1 MGKKAFRNSIR
12 FRYNKGMIKRQWTDV
27 EINGR
32 VYLQLCYLNI
42 DQLFPQTKEAIFDH
56 AFSVMHK
63 LTATQY
69 HLHNYKHIEDEQQT
83 FWIDAFK
90 KDLNKREESFELIF
104 ELEAFLHQIKSS
116 LDMLVKILDPII
128 GLGKVGTHT
137 YGNKGEDIVKGLRG
151 YKQHMT
157 EDDALPVNH
166 LIELIQSEKQSW
178 LETIIKLLDR
188 ISHVKGLR
196 DYHFE
201 PARSPEGT
209 IIAVPPKFEG
219 IITSNTMDIIYANN
233 VQYHQD
239 FMVFALALKTPGFIP
254 IPYQSRTPEKHEYA
268 KYVKWAWGFKNPP
281 KPPNG

>member
-1 MGKKAFRNSIR
+1 
-12 FRYNKGMIKRQWTDV
+12 MIKRQWTDA

-32 VYLQLCYLNI
+32 IYLQLCHLHI
-42 DQLFPQTKEAIFDH
+42 DQLFPQTKEAIFED

-69 HLHNYKHIEDEQQT
+69 HLQNYKRIEDEQRT
-83 FWIDAFK
+83 YWIEAFK
-90 KDLNKREESFELIF
+90 KDLNRREESFELIF
-104 ELEAFLHQIKSS
+104 ELEAFLYQIKSS

-128 GLGKVGTHT
+128 GPGKVGTHT
-137 YGNKGEDIVKGLRG
+137 YEKKGEAIVKGLCG
-151 YKQHMT
+151 VKQHMT
-157 EDDALPVNH
+157 EEEALPVHN

-178 LETIIKLLDR
+178 LETVIKLRDR
-188 ISHVKGLR
+188 ISHVRGLR

-201 PARSPEGT
+201 PARSSEGA
-209 IIAVPPKFEG
+209 IVAVPPKFEG

-239 FMVFALALKTPGFIP
+239 FMVFALALKTHGFIP
-254 IPYQSRTPEKHEYA
+254 VLSQPSIPEKHEYE

-281 KPPNG
+281 KPPTSSS